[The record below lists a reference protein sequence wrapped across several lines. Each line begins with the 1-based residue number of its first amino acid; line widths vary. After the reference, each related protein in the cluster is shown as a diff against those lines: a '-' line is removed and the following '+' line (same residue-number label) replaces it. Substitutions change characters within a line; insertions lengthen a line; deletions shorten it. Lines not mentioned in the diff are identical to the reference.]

1 MDLTNSQLEA
11 ISHVESLSNGF
22 PIDKSLRI
30 TINFHPDRFYD
41 RINILE
47 SISQAGVYKSQ
58 FETGSS
64 NGGLTAHVGGDRWN
78 WESRIFGASYDK
90 ASPNERPKYGA
101 LNYKNYEFGAS
112 PCFGSAYFRLSTK
125 VMDRCTFCYP
135 DSVYQ
140 PTAFGTASRSNLVS
154 LALNDAQEDLLDDYI
169 EAHIHG
175 TLCIPRDVEALVLD
189 PSYKDTEVEHFAR
202 KLNCPIEWHSGFIL
216 TIDEMEKYPDYRGI
230 EYIALG
236 REIAVES
243 SITPYILGQ
252 AAASG
257 KYDLQKLK
265 KVWHYLARYGRQPLV
280 LL

>member
-22 PIDKSLRI
+22 PIEKSLRI
-30 TINFHPDRFYD
+30 TINFHPDRVYD

-112 PCFGSAYFRLSTK
+112 PRFGSAYFRLSAE

-140 PTAFGTASRSNLVS
+140 PTAFGTASRSNLVD
-154 LALNDAQEDLLDDYI
+154 LALDDEQEDLLDDYI
-169 EAHIHG
+169 EAQIHG

-189 PSYKDTEVEHFAR
+189 PSFKDTKVEHFAR

-216 TIDEMEKYPDYRGI
+216 TIGEMEKYPDYRGI
-230 EYIALG
+230 EFIALG

-243 SITPYILGQ
+243 RITPYIIGQ
-252 AAASG
+252 AAANG

-265 KVWHYLARYGRQPLV
+265 KVWHYLARYGRGPPASL
-280 LL
+280 